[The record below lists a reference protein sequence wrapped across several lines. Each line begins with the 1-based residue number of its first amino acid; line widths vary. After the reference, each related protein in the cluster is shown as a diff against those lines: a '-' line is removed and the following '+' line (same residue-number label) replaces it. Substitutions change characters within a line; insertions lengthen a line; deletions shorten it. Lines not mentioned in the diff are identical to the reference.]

1 MEMKLYF
8 KKTILDK
15 INLDLDKV
23 AKILIEQNIDSMLD
37 DFTCNIEDYLSNICT
52 STEVENILECEE
64 NISKLEGKLKSCLL
78 SICKYEN
85 TSSQKD

>member
-15 INLDLDKV
+15 VNLDLDKIS
-23 AKILIEQNIDSMLD
+23 KILIEENIDYMLD
-37 DFTCNIEDYLSNICT
+37 DFISNIENYLSYICT
-52 STEVENILECEE
+52 DEEIENILECSEE

-85 TSSQKD
+85 TSN

>member
-8 KKTILDK
+8 KKTVLDK
-15 INLDLDKV
+15 VNLDLDKIS
-23 AKILIEQNIDSMLD
+23 KILIEQNIDSMLD

-64 NISKLEGKLKSCLL
+64 NISKLEVKLESCLL

-85 TSSQKD
+85 TSN

>member
-1 MEMKLYF
+1 MELKLSF
-8 KKTILDK
+8 KETVTRKV
-15 INLDLDKV
+15 NLDLDKV

>member
-1 MEMKLYF
+1 MELKLCF

-37 DFTCNIEDYLSNICT
+37 DFTCNIEYYLSNICT
-52 STEVENILECEE
+52 STKVENILECEE